1 MILEIRVQPR
11 SSKEEIVKLNESSY
25 KVYTRK
31 PAVEGKANRH
41 LIEMLSKYLK
51 TKKNKIKIIKGLK
64 SRSKTVE
71 WEK

>member
-1 MILEIRVQPR
+1 MIVEIRVQPR
-11 SSKEEIVKLNESSY
+11 SSKEEIIKLSESSY

-31 PAVEGKANRH
+31 PAIDGKANKH

-51 TKKNKIKIIKGLK
+51 TKKNRIKIIKGFK
-64 SRSKTVE
+64 SRNKIVE